1 MITGTA
7 FEFTYMDIA
16 VLAVLAAFAVINAQ
30 KGLAGAVLRFLPTLL
45 GILLSWKMTS
55 HYSCP
60 GKSVTVP

>member
-16 VLAVLAAFAVINAQ
+16 GLAVLAAFAVINAQ

-45 GILLSWKMTS
+45 GILLSW
-55 HYSCP
+55 
-60 GKSVTVP
+60 